1 MEICSKMFRRGKTM
15 VSASKEHS
23 NLDINIDYVKYG
35 PRKLSKCRGSKLIKQ
50 RRDRL
55 ALKSR
60 KLTFPACAFKLLAT
74 PRREQTT
81 ADLVA
86 IPP

>member
-1 MEICSKMFRRGKTM
+1 M
-15 VSASKEHS
+15 VLASKGHS

-35 PRKLSKCRGSKLIKQ
+35 PPRKLSKCRGSKLIKQ